1 MLPTV
6 RLYIDG
12 PDDAALRAIRHLR
25 ALADGAWANRC
36 AWEVCDAH
44 DAPVAAPPGLPALAL
59 HTGADVRWLAADPAA
74 GIPPQWLDHPG
85 GGSLAPADV
94 AAPPWPA
101 AGAALREVLGAA
113 PHGCGVFSRDG
124 FLLYANAAFRNHY
137 GLAAGAA
144 LGRPPSEWGR
154 EAGVRELR
162 TALAAPGGRMLSPG
176 APTLC
181 WLATAAGE
189 RLSVVHLGPT
199 TERTAA
205 DLAAAFELLERI
217 RQTNHSIGNALVG
230 ILGYAELLQREIAGQ
245 APAVAGRV
253 NAIITAA
260 QRVDGSSQEISAA
273 IADFKRGRNPTP

>member
-1 MLPTV
+1 
-6 RLYIDG
+6 
-12 PDDAALRAIRHLR
+12 
-25 ALADGAWANRC
+25 
-36 AWEVCDAH
+36 
-44 DAPVAAPPGLPALAL
+44 
-59 HTGADVRWLAADPAA
+59 
-74 GIPPQWLDHPG
+74 
-85 GGSLAPADV
+85 
-94 AAPPWPA
+94 
-101 AGAALREVLGAA
+101 
-113 PHGCGVFSRDG
+113 
-124 FLLYANAAFRNHY
+124 
-137 GLAAGAA
+137 
-144 LGRPPSEWGR
+144 
-154 EAGVRELR
+154 
-162 TALAAPGGRMLSPG
+162 MLSPG